1 MIIVDIAKKL
11 IFRNWKTTITGLATG
26 AALGYVGYTTAQP
39 ELIMAGATAAVGGI
53 VGSDVKAKK
62 VAKKRKNVQIP
73 TN

>member
-1 MIIVDIAKKL
+1 MIITDIAKKL

-53 VGSDVKAKK
+53 VSSDAVKKPSKKK
-62 VAKKRKNVQIP
+62 VAKKKPVVN
-73 TN
+73 